1 MSYIQNM
8 MREQTWLLPYSIE
21 ELVEGTNPARVIYA
35 YVESLPMEELGFE
48 RAVPA
53 QTGRPAYDPRDLLKL
68 YIYGYLNRI
77 RSSRKLMTECR
88 RNVELFYLLNML
100 KPDFRTISDF
110 RKKNRKALKEVFK
123 DFVKACADQG
133 LLDQIAE

>member
-1 MSYIQNM
+1 
-8 MREQTWLLPYSIE
+8 MRMWIVCPWR
-21 ELVEGTNPARVIYA
+21 P
-35 YVESLPMEELGFE
+35 LGFE
-48 RAVPA
+48 RAEPA

-100 KPDFRTISDF
+100 RPDFRTIADF
-110 RKKNRKALKEVFK
+110 GRETGKR
-123 DFVKACADQG
+123 
-133 LLDQIAE
+133 